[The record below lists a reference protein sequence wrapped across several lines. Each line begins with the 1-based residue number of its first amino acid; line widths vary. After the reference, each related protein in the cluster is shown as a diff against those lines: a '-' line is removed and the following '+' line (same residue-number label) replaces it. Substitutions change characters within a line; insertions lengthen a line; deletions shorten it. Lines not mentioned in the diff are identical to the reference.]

1 MAKEPYTAQ
10 LKAMFDALHKAG
22 IVDDPRN
29 TARVLIDIRPGR
41 IPMIY
46 VEKFGDPTAIAE
58 VAASFGPAGLVG
70 EEEV

>member
-1 MAKEPYTAQ
+1 MLA
-10 LKAMFDALHKAG
+10 ALHKAG
-22 IVDDPRN
+22 IVDDPDN

-58 VAASFGPAGLVG
+58 VAASFGPHSLIDN
-70 EEEV
+70 EEV